1 MPAYGGFALKAMQ
14 DYFTGK
20 TIKALLVS
28 TTYVQDVDAHLNLSD
43 LPAGYEIAPSGS
55 YVAGGIVAPNVTVT
69 YDAANN
75 RVKVDCDDLTFPAV
89 TGPVDTAGVLFYVS
103 TGTASTSRLLGFDNY
118 GTPVSL
124 SNAILVHTV
133 SADGI
138 LTVAV

>member
-28 TTYVQDVDAHLNLSD
+28 TTYVQDVDNHLNLSD
-43 LPAGYEIAPSGS
+43 LPTGYEIPLSGS
-55 YVAGGIVAPNVTVT
+55 YVAGGITVANVIVS
-69 YDAANN
+69 YNAATNMA
-75 RVKVDCDDLTFPAV
+75 KVDCDDLTFPAV
-89 TGPVDTAGVLFYVS
+89 VGPVDVAGVLFYVS

-118 GTPVSL
+118 GAPVTL
-124 SNAILVHTV
+124 TNAILLHTV